1 MTAYLY
7 WRCNFTASNGS
18 NIGVAEIAMHT
29 SIGGSDVC
37 TGGTASG
44 TNINSSYPA
53 TNAFDQNLATDCQLT
68 SSSGTI
74 AYGFASSEAIVEYT
88 VTSSATLAN
97 TYAPENW
104 TFEGSPDGV
113 NWTIMAYVR
122 GQVAWGANETRT
134 FPVNAGAES
143 GHEIGLGNMA
153 AVSPSMSFAGG
164 SKEIFNPKLFGN
176 RVFSPAGTDTHV
188 SGVVSV
194 LGTPTVGLLVRAY
207 RTTDGVMM
215 GQAYTNNSGAFSI
228 ECGGAASVY
237 VVAFDPTTYQAI
249 VYDQITPA

>member
-29 SIGGSDVC
+29 SVGGSDVC

-44 TNINSSYPA
+44 TNINGSYPA
-53 TNAFDQNLATDCQLT
+53 ANAFDGNLATDCQLT
-68 SSSGTI
+68 SSTGTI
-74 AYGFASSEAIVEYT
+74 SYGFASSQAIVEYA
-88 VTSSATLAN
+88 VTASASLAAS
-97 TYAPENW
+97 YAPENW

-134 FPVNAGAES
+134 FAVNAGAEA
-143 GHEIGLGNMA
+143 GKRVCLANMA
-153 AVSPSMSFAGG
+153 AASPGASFSGG
-164 SKEIFNPKLFGN
+164 AKKIFDTKWFGN
-176 RVFSPAGTDTHV
+176 RAFSPAGADTHV

-194 LGTPTVGLLVRAY
+194 LGTPTAGLLVRAY

-215 GQAYTNNSGAFSI
+215 GQAFTNNSGAFSI